1 MIFFSIPRSHLNSA
15 RNSSCVKT
23 VRKPLMDYQL
33 SKPASARFH
42 IGLIEDCAINFLVEN
57 VFLITCSISDQVNE
71 L

>member
-42 IGLIEDCAINFLVEN
+42 IGLIEDCVTNFLIEN
-57 VFLITCSISDQVNE
+57 VFYLLVLRSGQ
-71 L
+71 